1 MKNILFSLASR
12 ICMIGEKGSLNK
24 IKLKELET
32 PLLELNYQESIIK
45 AGVNKAL
52 KIPQKEL
59 RNLKKQEKKDRI
71 TFYFNL

>member
-1 MKNILFSLASR
+1 
-12 ICMIGEKGSLNK
+12 MIGEKGSLNK

-32 PLLELNYQESIIK
+32 PLLELHYQESIIK

-71 TFYFNL
+71 TFYFNLSSKQPQSRAYY

>member
-1 MKNILFSLASR
+1 MKNIPFSLSSR
-12 ICMIGEKGSLNK
+12 ICMIVEKGSLNK

-32 PLLELNYQESIIK
+32 PLLELHYQESIIK
-45 AGVNKAL
+45 AGVNKVL
-52 KIPQKEL
+52 KIPQNEL

>member
-1 MKNILFSLASR
+1 MKNIPFSLASR

-32 PLLELNYQESIIK
+32 PLLELHYQESIIK

-52 KIPQKEL
+52 KIPQK
-59 RNLKKQEKKDRI
+59 
-71 TFYFNL
+71 